1 MLQTFRRRASRIGLS
16 SNKFIITVDLQ
27 SLEIHH
33 DEYLFPL
40 DSLVSI
46 ILERGV
52 KFSSS
57 SEKELSTETL
67 DINPLKR
74 RSIGKEEQEERN
86 IEKNGSTPLTL
97 ASPDQKRKSV
107 ASQNSSH
114 IGWNEKLELVAT
126 LYKDNS
132 IGIYQEK
139 DVNLKLKTIRKEDY
153 LSGIE
158 KYTTVGKYSLNISE
172 IINEMNNESI
182 SSMFYEKEMKILFS
196 SFEKTS
202 LSFLLRITPLFN
214 QFNNNPFN
222 QFLYTINSPGPS
234 LHHSSALLDASSGG
248 MNGETRERNGE
259 NDDAISVS
267 SMISGENSDDIGF
280 DYHDL
285 KETRGN
291 SQRSKSGLFSSVL
304 SSPSSLLQ
312 LNFKREN
319 SHNISPEEISSVAV
333 GTPQRPELRDTFYSQ
348 QFGKK
353 SKEAKGRSRS
363 MIVVGSNHKMMT
375 VNGKDN
381 FSSKEAHL
389 QSKSLSAL
397 FPSAE
402 TENEDRVNNL
412 TQEEQHYQ
420 PSSPQLS
427 PKTKVS
433 FFVSSLSL
441 SHFACFLHL

>member
-33 DEYLFPL
+33 DEYLYPL

-57 SEKELSTETL
+57 SEKELTKETP

-74 RSIGKEEQEERN
+74 RSIGKEEIEEKTKEN
-86 IEKNGSTPLTL
+86 NGPGTL
-97 ASPDQKRKSV
+97 SSPVQQRKSIS
-107 ASQNSSH
+107 SQNISNL
-114 IGWNEKLELVAT
+114 GWNEKLELVAT

-132 IGIYQEK
+132 TGIYQEK
-139 DVNLKLKTIRKEDY
+139 DVNLKLKTIRKDDF

-158 KYTTVGKYSLNISE
+158 NYSTVGKYSLNLSE
-172 IINEMNNESI
+172 IINEMNNESV
-182 SSMFYEKEMKILFS
+182 SSMFYEKEMKIKFS

-234 LHHSSALLDASSGG
+234 LHHSSSLLGASSGATS
-248 MNGETRERNGE
+248 GERGE
-259 NDDAISVS
+259 KDEDAISVS
-267 SMISGENSDDIGF
+267 SLISGDNSDDIGF
-280 DYHDL
+280 DYNDL

-291 SQRSKSGLFSSVL
+291 SQRAKNGLFSSVL
-304 SSPSSLLQ
+304 ASPSSLRH

-319 SHNISPEEISSVAV
+319 SNNLSPEEINSQGA
-333 GTPQRPELRDTFYSQ
+333 GTPQKPELRDTFYSQ
-348 QFGKK
+348 QFGRK
-353 SKEAKGRSRS
+353 SKEVKGRSRS
-363 MIVVGSNHKMMT
+363 MIVVGSNHKMSIEK
-375 VNGKDN
+375 GRGS
-381 FSSKEAHL
+381 FSPKEPHL

-402 TENEDRVNNL
+402 NEENSSTTVR
-412 TQEEQHYQ
+412 EEQEYQ
-420 PSSPQLS
+420 PSSPKS
-427 PKTKVS
+427 PKSKVS
-433 FFVSSLSL
+433 LPCSVIVVVPYL
-441 SHFACFLHL
+441 CFPSAFILVCL